1 MEIGMRSPTSTLSD
15 ASQGTPGTA
24 ALAAGSDPGT
34 ASDPA
39 SATIALRINGRTHQ
53 LKVDLRATLLDTLRE
68 RIGLT
73 GTKKGCD
80 RGECGACTI
89 HIDGRRVL
97 SCMTL
102 AVMAEGREITTIEG
116 LAEDGK
122 LHPVQAA
129 FIEHDAFQCGFCT
142 PGQIMSAVACIREG
156 HAGSDDEI
164 REFMSGNLCRC
175 SAYPQIVAAVRAAA
189 SIQGF

>member
-1 MEIGMRSPTSTLSD
+1 MRSPTTTLSD

-24 ALAAGSDPGT
+24 TLAAVSDSDT
-34 ASDPA
+34 AGDPA
-39 SATIALRINGRTHQ
+39 LATIALRINGRAHQ
-53 LKVDLRATLLDTLRE
+53 LKVDVRATLLDTLRE

-102 AVMAEGREITTIEG
+102 AVMAAGREITTIEG
-116 LAEDGK
+116 LAENGE
-122 LHPVQAA
+122 LHHPVQAA
-129 FIEHDAFQCGFCT
+129 FIEHDALQCGFCT

-156 HAGSDDEI
+156 HADSDDEI

-189 SIQGF
+189 SLEGI